1 MCALNRTINRK
12 HHSVMDFYPAE
23 TFDLMNL
30 AQEDETSLHKVDV
43 TMNENEVEESSSSDE
58 ELSITDDDDDD
69 GLNRS
74 EFIESFI
81 PFLYTGLLF
90 LYFARR

>member
-1 MCALNRTINRK
+1 
-12 HHSVMDFYPAE
+12 
-23 TFDLMNL
+23 
-30 AQEDETSLHKVDV
+30 
-43 TMNENEVEESSSSDE
+43 MNENEVEESSSSDE

-69 GLNRS
+69 GLNLGKLNQQMSPRS